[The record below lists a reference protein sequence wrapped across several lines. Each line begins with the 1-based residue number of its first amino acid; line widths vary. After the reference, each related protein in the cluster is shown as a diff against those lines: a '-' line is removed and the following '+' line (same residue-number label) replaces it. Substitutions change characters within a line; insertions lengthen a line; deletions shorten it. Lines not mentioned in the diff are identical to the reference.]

1 MAFVIGLL
9 ITVIRLYVL
18 VLIARMII
26 SLILIFARDYRPTG
40 AVVVVFESV
49 MMVTD
54 PPLKALRKVIPP
66 LRIGQISFD
75 LAFLVLLIL
84 LQVAVSLLAALA

>member
-49 MMVTD
+49 MTVTD